1 MKQTKMSSQT
11 DKEKDED
18 KDIDTGTNKVT
29 DTYNCSPCQ
38 MFDALHET
46 HEDKQPCKQQRQ

>member
-29 DTYNCSPCQ
+29 DTYNSSPCQ

-46 HEDKQPCKQQRQ
+46 HEDKQPCKQQR